1 MAYRTQTDKNIQ
13 HLQPPQ
19 SLETEQTVLG
29 AALKDE
35 MALNQVV
42 EVLASETFFYSPKHQ
57 IVYRAMLDL
66 YQKTEPC
73 DITTV
78 ANELE
83 RQSKLEKVGGRVFL
97 AELVESIVS
106 TSNVKA
112 HARIVLEKFM
122 LRRLIQ
128 TSDEISASCYDHDL
142 PVEELLDR
150 AEATIFQ
157 ISEKRLTKGF
167 VPVRGLVDP
176 AFEDIEQIR
185 SSGGAMG
192 AIKTGFDYL
201 DELSS
206 GFHEG
211 ELIIIAGRPSMGKT
225 ALALN
230 IAEHVAMVENVGV
243 ALFSLEMSA
252 EQLVIRMLCS
262 KARVSQQKVRSG
274 KATDEEMGRLV
285 HAADPVKRA
294 PIFIDDS
301 ATLSALEM
309 RAKARRLKAQQ
320 NVGLIIVDYL
330 QMMHGAG
337 KYENRQQEMSNISR
351 SLKALAK
358 ELELPVV
365 ALSQLSRQVEQRGGE
380 KRPVLSDLRES
391 GAIEQDADLVSFIYR
406 PEFYMSD
413 DEKKDARNFDR
424 LGMAEL
430 IVAKQRNGPTGTVKL
445 TFVKEYARFENM
457 EIRHQELPPDADPVD
472 GGGYSPF

>member
-1 MAYRTQTDKNIQ
+1 MAYGTQTDKRIE

-29 AALKDE
+29 AALKDD
-35 MALNQVV
+35 MALNQAV
-42 EVLASETFFYSPKHQ
+42 EILPSETFFYAPKHQ
-57 IVYRAMLDL
+57 IVYRSMLDL

-83 RQSKLEKVGGRVFL
+83 RQNKLEKVGGRVFL
-97 AELVESIVS
+97 AELVESIVT

-112 HARIVLEKFM
+112 HARIILEKFM

-128 TSDEISASCYDHDL
+128 TSDEISSSCYEHDL

-167 VPVRGLVDP
+167 IPLADLIDP
-176 AFEDIEQIR
+176 AFEEIDQLHSPDGDI
-185 SSGGAMG
+185 GGV
-192 AIKTGFDYL
+192 KTGFEYL
-201 DELSS
+201 DELSN
-206 GFHEG
+206 GFHKSD
-211 ELIIIAGRPSMGKT
+211 LIIIAGRPSMGKT
-225 ALALN
+225 AIALN
-230 IAEHVAMVENVGV
+230 IAEHVALVEKVGV
-243 ALFSLEMSA
+243 AIFSLEMSA
-252 EQLVIRMLCS
+252 EQLVLRMLCS
-262 KARVSQQKVRSG
+262 KARVSQQKVRGG
-274 KATDEEMGRLV
+274 KASDEEMGRLV
-285 HAADPVKRA
+285 HAADPLKRA
-294 PIFIDDS
+294 RIFIDDS
-301 ATLSALEM
+301 PTLSALEM
-309 RAKARRLKAQQ
+309 RAKSRRLKAQQ
-320 NVGLIIVDYL
+320 DVGLIIVDYL
-330 QMMHGAG
+330 QMMHGTG

-358 ELELPVV
+358 ELEVPVV

-391 GAIEQDADLVSFIYR
+391 GAIEQDADLVSFVYR
-406 PEFYMSD
+406 PEFYMTE
-413 DEKKDARNFDR
+413 DEKKDARNFDK
-424 LGMAEL
+424 LGVAEL
-430 IVAKQRNGPTGTVKL
+430 IIAKQRNGPTGTVRL

-457 EIRHQELPPDADPVD
+457 EIRHQELPPEADPVD